1 MTAALQPSIVKPAEL
16 AADLDALQRLPPS
29 TLAKLIDPSAAPT
42 PKPANAITQLAAF
55 GPSCGPDA
63 SLALTTAYAAE
74 MREGATKLRA
84 QEIGGPASAIAGG
97 RGAAADLATLERIRS
112 VAEEVQAAVEERSRL
127 SVQRARTAA
136 LALFIRN
143 VDASCI

>member
-1 MTAALQPSIVKPAEL
+1 MTTAPQQQPIITPSEL

-42 PKPANAITQLAAF
+42 PKPADATTQLAAF
-55 GPSCGPDA
+55 GPSSGPAA

-74 MREGATKLRA
+74 MRDGAAKLRA

-112 VAEEVQAAVEERSRL
+112 VAEEGSEKRRSL
-127 SVQRARTAA
+127 PS
-136 LALFIRN
+136 I
-143 VDASCI
+143 